1 MATAWVTGTSALT
14 CVGGDANALWRAA
27 EEGVSG
33 LKNGLGM
40 ISDSVIEQGRREFHQ
55 NPTFAKTRLPDSR
68 SKELALIAFEQA
80 LRSAGWNGL
89 GPNDGLILATTTGQI
104 PVWDKAL
111 TSYLKK
117 TLSKEDFIAAF
128 EHQPLGNLL
137 SSLSQTTGFTG
148 RQLLLASACSA
159 STQALAIASMWLEQ
173 GLVERCIVG
182 GIEVL
187 CDLTVQGFSC
197 LQLLSQ
203 QSSKPFDA
211 YRSGIN
217 LAEGAAFLCLEKNPS
232 SRAQAKLSGYGMT
245 SDGYHMTAPHPEG
258 KGCFAAMKSAIRQA
272 GIGLDEIDWIHAH
285 GTGSTH
291 NDQAEAAAIKTL
303 FLDQSLSSPW
313 VSSSKWVHGH
323 SLGASGIVESI
334 LCIEA
339 LKRQTIL
346 KTHGL
351 ETPDQ
356 SLLLKHPSA
365 NMKLPLRNILKNTL
379 GFGGTNAALVWSQA

>member
-1 MATAWVTGTSALT
+1 LAAWVTGTSALT
-14 CVGGDANALWRAA
+14 CVGGNADALWRAA
-27 EEGVSG
+27 EQGVSG

-40 ISDSVIEQGRREFHQ
+40 IPDSVIEQSRAEFRE
-55 NPTFAKTRLPDSR
+55 NPAFAKTKLPESR

-80 LRSAGWNGL
+80 LRSAGWSGL
-89 GPNDGLILATTTGQI
+89 NENDGLILATTTGQI

-111 TSYLKK
+111 TSYLRK
-117 TLSKEDFIAAF
+117 TLSKEEFIAAF

-137 SSLSQTTGFTG
+137 SSLSEATGFSG
-148 RQLLLASACSA
+148 RQLLISSACSA

-203 QSSKPFDA
+203 QASKPFDA

-217 LAEGAAFLCLEKNPS
+217 LAEGAAFLCLEKQS
-232 SRAQAKLSGYGMT
+232 SERSQARLTGYGMT

-258 KGCFAAMKSAIRQA
+258 KGCFLAMKSALNVADIE
-272 GIGLDEIDWIHAH
+272 LDQIDWIHAH

-291 NDQAEAAAIKTL
+291 NDQAEAAAIRTL
-303 FLDQSLSSPW
+303 YADQGVVLPW

-323 SLGASGIVESI
+323 ALGASGIVESV

-351 ETPDQ
+351 ETPDP
-356 SLLLKHPSA
+356 SLALKHPNS
-365 NMKLPLRNILKNTL
+365 NMKAPLRHILKNTL
-379 GFGGTNAALVWSQA
+379 GFGGTNAALVWSQT

>member
-1 MATAWVTGTSALT
+1 MAAAWVTGTSALT

-27 EEGVSG
+27 EQGVSG

-40 ISDSVIEQGRREFHQ
+40 IPDSVVERSRREFHQ
-55 NPTFAKTRLPDSR
+55 NPTFAKIKLPDSR

-80 LRSAGWNGL
+80 LRSAGWNNL
-89 GPNDGLILATTTGQI
+89 GARDGLILATTTGQI

-111 TSYLKK
+111 TSYLRK

-137 SSLSQTTGFTG
+137 SSLSQATGFSG
-148 RQLLLASACSA
+148 RQLLISSACSA

-173 GLVERCIVG
+173 GLVDRCIVG

-203 QSSKPFDA
+203 QASKPFDA

-217 LAEGAAFLCLEKNPS
+217 LAEGAAFLCLEKQPS
-232 SRAQAKLSGYGMT
+232 ERAQAKLSGYGIT

-258 KGCFAAMKSAIRQA
+258 KGCFIAMKSAVKSA
-272 GIGLDEIDWIHAH
+272 DLELDQIDWIHAH

-303 FLDQSLSSPW
+303 FLDQGVTAPW

-323 SLGASGIVESI
+323 ALGASGIVESV

-356 SLLLKHPSA
+356 SLSLRHPTDNLKTPLLH
-365 NMKLPLRNILKNTL
+365 ILKNTL
-379 GFGGTNAALVWSQA
+379 GFGGTNAALIWSQA